1 MKNQSTLKRLLVL
14 ALVIMAVLA
23 IAVPAFAQDATPVPE
38 VPAGEVAHEAAQ
50 QAEGDIAVEEQNV
63 EVAAEEATNPLTP
76 LGINAGFLAAQCIN
90 FLLIFGILTFA
101 LWRPMM
107 NMLDSRSNKIAKGLE
122 DAAAAASARQNA
134 EVEAEKIAASAR
146 LEYNRVIEEARGKGD
161 EVAKQVQVDAA
172 KDADKIREEARVRA
186 GEERDRQLAD
196 LRGQVASISVA
207 MTEAL
212 IGVTIDDK
220 RQSKL
225 VSDFFASVPKNAVKL
240 GDNVEVVSAMPLTA
254 EEQARVQKETGAKT
268 VTYSV
273 DPSILGGLVV
283 RSNDRVVDGSVRS
296 NLNELATRLK

>member
-1 MKNQSTLKRLLVL
+1 MKNQSTLKRLLLL
-14 ALVIMAVLA
+14 ALVILAVLA
-23 IAVPAFAQDATPVPE
+23 IAVPAFAQEA
-38 VPAGEVAHEAAQ
+38 AGEAAP
-50 QAEGDIAVEEQNV
+50 
-63 EVAAEEATNPLTP
+63 AAETVAIEKDSNPLTP
-76 LGINAGFLAAQCIN
+76 LGINGGFLAAQCIN
-90 FLLIFGILTFA
+90 FLIIFGALTVI

-107 NMLDSRSNKIAKGLE
+107 NTLDSRSNKIAKGLE

-134 EVEAEKIAASAR
+134 EVEAEKIMASAR
-146 LEYNRVIEEARGKGD
+146 LESNRVIEEARGKGD

-172 KDADKIREEARVRA
+172 HEADKIRDEARARA

-212 IGVTIDDK
+212 IGATMDDK

-225 VSDFFASVPKNAVKL
+225 VSDFFASVPKNALKL
-240 GDNVEVVSAMPLTA
+240 GDGLEVVSAMPLTTD
-254 EEQARVQKETGAKT
+254 EQARVQKETGAKN

-283 RSNDRVVDGSVRS
+283 RSADRVVDGSVRA
-296 NLNELATRLK
+296 NLNELASRLK

>member
-14 ALVIMAVLA
+14 ALVIVTVLA

-38 VPAGEVAHEAAQ
+38 APTGEVAGEVADAARQ
-50 QAEGDIAVEEQNV
+50 DIAVTEENAA
-63 EVAAEEATNPLTP
+63 AAEAPATSPLTP

-90 FLLIFGILTFA
+90 FLIIFGILGVV

-134 EVEAEKIAASAR
+134 EAEAEKILASAR
-146 LEYNRVIEEARGKGD
+146 LESNRVIEEARGKGD

-172 KDADKIREEARVRA
+172 KEADKIREEARTRS

-212 IGVTIDDK
+212 IGATMDDK
-220 RQSKL
+220 RQAKL
-225 VSDFFASVPKNAVKL
+225 VSDFFATVPKNAVKL

-254 EEQARVQKETGAKT
+254 EEQARVQKETGAKN
-268 VTYSV
+268 VAYSV

-283 RSNDRVVDGSVRS
+283 RSNDRVVDGSVRA
-296 NLNELATRLK
+296 NLNELAGRLR